1 MFSYLINYTDDTNE
15 ILSTSNLKEANTKNS
30 GDFWE
35 CKNFIQSA
43 MKLVNSLKDREN

>member
-1 MFSYLINYTDDTNE
+1 MISLYTSQYKEPTNNTNE
-15 ILSTSNLKEANTKNS
+15 
-30 GDFWE
+30 DFLE